1 MATYYVILSDLDGN
15 LNWNYPSEIEA
26 SDKNDAYKAIAES
39 CPPDSIKAILT
50 AAEYQA
56 KMSNK
61 LFQKQI
67 KADAIEDGNAF
78 MNNMINIATESAEE
92 NNSEQI
98 IESTP
103 ISEQQQTLSKPKN
116 KQIQLSKPKYF
127 TDNGIM
133 FKIENNVLY
142 KKCWEDVDLN
152 DQTDENGNTI
162 PANFRIINAETGKLF
177 KSDKYKIQQL
187 VWKSLNNIS

>member
-116 KQIQLSKPKYF
+116 KQIRVRRGASA
-127 TDNGIM
+127 G
-133 FKIENNVLY
+133 V
-142 KKCWEDVDLN
+142 CWVGES
-152 DQTDENGNTI
+152 
-162 PANFRIINAETGKLF
+162 R
-177 KSDKYKIQQL
+177 
-187 VWKSLNNIS
+187 

>member
-1 MATYYVILSDLDGN
+1 MATYYVITSDLDGN
-15 LNWNYPSEIEA
+15 INWNYPSEIEA
-26 SDKNDAYKAIAES
+26 IDKNDAYKAIAES
-39 CPPDSIKAILT
+39 CPPDSIKAIFT

-61 LFQKQI
+61 LFQKQVR
-67 KADAIEDGNAF
+67 ADSLEDGNAF

-92 NNSEQI
+92 NNSSQPILPVQEEQSYI
-98 IESTP
+98 QPKHKQTP
-103 ISEQQQTLSKPKN
+103 KSE
-116 KQIQLSKPKYF
+116 PKYF

-142 KKCWEDVDLN
+142 KKCWEDVELN
-152 DQTDENGNTI
+152 DTTDENGNVI